1 VLEIGIQL
9 CTVLDYLHS
18 RQPPIIF
25 RDLKPANVMLSVDG
39 HIYLIDFG
47 IARHFKPGEF
57 KDTMAFGSPGYA
69 APEQYG
75 KEQTT
80 HSADIYALGVT
91 LHQTLSG
98 NDPAETPFQFAPL
111 RLAGPSIL
119 IELEAL
125 ILQMVNMDKDKRPAS
140 MSIIKHHLQRIAT
153 LHASGETNFAPSII
167 STASP
172 ALQLREVFTPQGTTY
187 LTYRGHSRRV
197 LALAWSPDGT
207 RIASASDDE
216 TVQVWDVSTGNEVVT
231 YRGHSSWVK
240 AVAWSPDGKFIVSA
254 GADTTV
260 QVWNAITG
268 RNTLIYRGHPR
279 IVATVAWSPDGKHI
293 ASGGYDQTVQIWDA
307 FTGEGVFTYHDH
319 TGLVNALTW
328 SPDGRF
334 IASASDDKTVQVWS
348 VVPRRKFFG
357 SHHIYTYHGHSKRVL
372 AVAWSPSGA
381 RLASGSWDNMVQLWD
396 AVRVDGVNTAG
407 GFVFTHCE
415 HTSWVNA
422 VAWSPNS
429 THIASASND
438 KTVQVWEASTGRE
451 VFTRHSFCTY
461 CGHSAWVRAVAWSPD
476 GERIAS
482 ASHDK
487 TVQVW
492 QAI

>member
-1 VLEIGIQL
+1 MISTVVYCDECGTANPPQAKFCFSCGQPLAAVSRRSAAPLQSIASSTGPKVSDHLLQQRYRIISQVGRGGFGAVYKAEDTKFGNRLIAVKEMSPSSLSSQEINAATNAFKREALILGGLMHPNLPRIHDHFFDDGHWYLVMDFVEGETLEQHLNRAVRVPLGIPLTGNRCLPVQEVLEIGIQL

-153 LHASGETNFAPSII
+153 LHASGETKFAPSII

-231 YRGHSSWVK
+231 YRGHS
-240 AVAWSPDGKFIVSA
+240 
-254 GADTTV
+254 
-260 QVWNAITG
+260 
-268 RNTLIYRGHPR
+268 
-279 IVATVAWSPDGKHI
+279 
-293 ASGGYDQTVQIWDA
+293 
-307 FTGEGVFTYHDH
+307 
-319 TGLVNALTW
+319 
-328 SPDGRF
+328 
-334 IASASDDKTVQVWS
+334 
-348 VVPRRKFFG
+348 
-357 SHHIYTYHGHSKRVL
+357 
-372 AVAWSPSGA
+372 
-381 RLASGSWDNMVQLWD
+381 
-396 AVRVDGVNTAG
+396 
-407 GFVFTHCE
+407 
-415 HTSWVNA
+415 
-422 VAWSPNS
+422 
-429 THIASASND
+429 
-438 KTVQVWEASTGRE
+438 
-451 VFTRHSFCTY
+451 
-461 CGHSAWVRAVAWSPD
+461 
-476 GERIAS
+476 
-482 ASHDK
+482 
-487 TVQVW
+487 
-492 QAI
+492 